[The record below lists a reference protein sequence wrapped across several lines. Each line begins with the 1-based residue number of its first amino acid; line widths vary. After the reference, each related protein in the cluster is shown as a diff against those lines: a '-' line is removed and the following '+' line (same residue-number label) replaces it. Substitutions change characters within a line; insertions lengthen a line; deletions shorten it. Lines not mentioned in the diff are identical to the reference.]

1 MRRRYFY
8 PNRNNRQM
16 YHYESIDTD
25 GNKENNDQGDSSE
38 ELRCSCCPPRPPCPV
53 IPGPPGPPGPRGPM
67 GPRGPQGPFGPQG
80 PQGEQGEQGPVG
92 PQGPQGEQ
100 GEQGEPGG
108 VLSYADFYAIDGE
121 TSAFKNLQPG
131 EDFAFPEDGAN
142 SGSGI
147 SRISDTSFNLAK
159 AGSYQVMFHV
169 TAVQIKKLGVT
180 LNGTMQDYTI
190 SGRPS
195 GASEIVGMTIVTTTQ
210 DDTVL
215 TLRYP
220 EDEEAISDV
229 QPTDNP
235 YLDITSHLVIIQL
248 R

>member
-1 MRRRYFY
+1 MKRRFMY
-8 PNRNNRQM
+8 PNRSTHNMNYNEVNVVDNN
-16 YHYESIDTD
+16 
-25 GNKENNDQGDSSE
+25 GD
-38 ELRCSCCPPRPPCPV
+38 ELSRSCCPPRPPCPV

>member
-1 MRRRYFY
+1 
-8 PNRNNRQM
+8 
-16 YHYESIDTD
+16 
-25 GNKENNDQGDSSE
+25 
-38 ELRCSCCPPRPPCPV
+38 
-53 IPGPPGPPGPRGPM
+53 
-67 GPRGPQGPFGPQG
+67 
-80 PQGEQGEQGPVG
+80 
-92 PQGPQGEQ
+92 
-100 GEQGEPGG
+100 
-108 VLSYADFYAIDGE
+108 
-121 TSAFKNLQPG
+121 
-131 EDFAFPEDGAN
+131 
-142 SGSGI
+142 
-147 SRISDTSFNLAK
+147 
-159 AGSYQVMFHV
+159 MFHV